1 MFHALILWE
10 FQYFYVILFSY
21 WLFIGCTNFWVPFIG
36 FKNTPYLCQD
46 TKNEIQR
53 IFVNKMRA
61 AVLLAIL
68 AIAYTLDNGLAL
80 TPPMVTILKR

>member
-1 MFHALILWE
+1 MHH
-10 FQYFYVILFSY
+10 
-21 WLFIGCTNFWVPFIG
+21 FWVPLIG
-36 FKNTPYLCQD
+36 FNNTPYLWQD

-53 IFVNKMRA
+53 VFVNKMRA
-61 AVLLAIL
+61 AVVFAIL